1 MRIDPNLASINMNLR
16 SVTILVWL
24 GSSMFAWIIGV
35 TVNAYGQSTIASTP
49 LSGSQVSGSQVSS
62 NTTNSP
68 AIGKQN
74 VAGPTSREMIDP
86 NLLVF
91 YALKSSIA
99 GSKISYKV
107 HQLTNAYNQQVI
119 LSGEYKS
126 TGNWTGQFRYTAR
139 VSAGETTMDVIQI
152 SDGRLMYTQF
162 GADSP
167 PKLVNVEK
175 VREQLIPRIYRPEEN
190 QDVYVLLAIGG
201 QAELM
206 RSLYQ
211 RYNWYRAEE
220 GKIGGLDVWQLFG
233 KLRTEPP
240 KHMGTAEIDQQ
251 LVAMNPDTEN
261 LPSHV
266 RLTLGRPVAGQNE
279 TSIPYFPYQ
288 IEYFRLE
295 KNKEGHVVRLAPLS
309 KIEYLEPTR
318 NFKES
323 ESDFIYRVE
332 PTIERIDEETSR
344 YVPRLQP

>member
-1 MRIDPNLASINMNLR
+1 MYLKSI
-16 SVTILVWL
+16 TFLVWL
-24 GSSMFAWIIGV
+24 SAVLLALISGV
-35 TVNAYGQSTIASTP
+35 SGTVYAQSAIASTP

-62 NTTNSP
+62 NFTNSP
-68 AIGKQN
+68 SLGKQN
-74 VAGPTSREMIDP
+74 VAGPTGREMIDP

-175 VREQLIPRIYRPEEN
+175 VREQLIPRIYRPEDN

-240 KHMGTAEIDQQ
+240 KYMGTAEIDQQ
-251 LVAMNPDTEN
+251 LVAMNPETEN

-344 YVPRLQP
+344 YVPRAQP

>member
-1 MRIDPNLASINMNLR
+1 MRIDPNLASIVMNRR
-16 SVTILVWL
+16 SLTTLIGL
-24 GSSMFAWIIGV
+24 GSYIILWISHFTPFA
-35 TVNAYGQSTIASTP
+35 NAQTTFASSTNN
-49 LSGSQVSGSQVSS
+49 VSV
-62 NTTNSP
+62 
-68 AIGKQN
+68 GKQT
-74 VAGPTSREMIDP
+74 VAGAAGREMIDP

-99 GSKISYKV
+99 GNKIAYKV

-139 VSAGETTMDVIQI
+139 VSAGETTMDIIQI

-162 GADSP
+162 GADSS

-201 QAELM
+201 QAELL

-240 KHMGTAEIDQQ
+240 KYVGTAEIDQQ
-251 LVAMNPDTEN
+251 LLTLNPDLEN

-295 KNKEGHVVRLAPLS
+295 KNQEGHVVRLAPLS

-323 ESDFIYRVE
+323 ESEFIFRVA

-344 YVPRLQP
+344 YLPRPQP

>member
-1 MRIDPNLASINMNLR
+1 MQIDPNLASININLR

-24 GSSMFAWIIGV
+24 GSSLIAWISGV
-35 TVNAYGQSTIASTP
+35 SENASAQSMIASTP

-62 NTTNSP
+62 NSTNS
-68 AIGKQN
+68 ASIGKQN
-74 VAGPTSREMIDP
+74 VAGPAGREMIDP

-152 SDGRLMYTQF
+152 PDGRLMYTQF

-211 RYNWYRAEE
+211 RYNWHRAEE

-295 KNKEGHVVRLAPLS
+295 KNEKGHAVRLAPLS

-344 YVPRLQP
+344 YVPRIQP

>member
-1 MRIDPNLASINMNLR
+1 MGSLLFTGSMNYRSLLHAQTSFASSTARNNSASGLDSRSPTIGTQGANSSMTREMVDPN
-16 SVTILVWL
+16 V
-24 GSSMFAWIIGV
+24 
-35 TVNAYGQSTIASTP
+35 
-49 LSGSQVSGSQVSS
+49 
-62 NTTNSP
+62 
-68 AIGKQN
+68 
-74 VAGPTSREMIDP
+74 
-86 NLLVF
+86 LVF
-91 YALKSSIA
+91 YALKASIA
-99 GSKISYKV
+99 GNKIAYKV

-162 GADSP
+162 GADAP

-175 VREQLIPRIYRPEEN
+175 VREQLVPRIYRPEEN

-201 QAELM
+201 QAEVM

-240 KHMGTAEIDQQ
+240 KFVGTAEIDQQ
-251 LVAMNPDTEN
+251 LLAMDPNTEN

-266 RLTLGRPVAGQNE
+266 RLTLGRPVVGRSE

-295 KNKEGHVVRLAPLS
+295 KNKEGHAIRLAPLS

-323 ESDFIYRVE
+323 DSDFIYRVE
-332 PTIERIDEETSR
+332 PTIERIEEETAR
-344 YVPRLQP
+344 YLPKLQR

>member
-1 MRIDPNLASINMNLR
+1 MPIDHNLASIKMTVRFQAGWFWAISLLM
-16 SVTILVWL
+16 LVLPGW
-24 GSSMFAWIIGV
+24 
-35 TVNAYGQSTIASTP
+35 N
-49 LSGSQVSGSQVSS
+49 
-62 NTTNSP
+62 NP
-68 AIGKQN
+68 AIAQNIFASNSSGNPGIGK
-74 VAGPTSREMIDP
+74 PTTPGALGREMIDP

-99 GSKISYKV
+99 GGPISYKV
-107 HQLTNAYNQQVI
+107 HQLTNAYQQQVI

-139 VSAGETTMDVIQI
+139 ASAGETTMDIIQI

-162 GADSP
+162 GAKSP

-190 QDVYVLLAIGG
+190 QDVYILLAIGG
-201 QAELM
+201 QAELL

-220 GKIGGLDVWQLFG
+220 GKIGGVDVWQLFG

-240 KHMGTAEIDQQ
+240 KYLGTAEIDQE
-251 LVAMNPDTEN
+251 LLSMSADTEY

-266 RLTLGRPVAGQNE
+266 RLTLGRPTAGQTE
-279 TSIPYFPYQ
+279 TSIAYFPYQ
-288 IEYFRLE
+288 IEYFRIE

-318 NFKES
+318 NFKVS

-344 YVPRLQP
+344 YMPR